1 MQHAVFNFATIRVA
15 ETTEVSGRVTADE
28 VNLDRFHNPI
38 RKVCALG
45 RTWLALVAA
54 SVGLYLVL
62 PDRGLAQSITVA
74 TLKGTYVT
82 APTGSITLRP
92 SGEVVQ
98 ITLAGVETF
107 LGDGTASGEITLALV
122 FPGGSIVS
130 GIHETFTATYTR
142 NADGVSFT
150 AINTNPANPEDMNTE
165 VLYPTLDGS
174 TFTSN
179 QTTPGSFLSAVW
191 TRSSGKAL
199 LNP

>member
-1 MQHAVFNFATIRVA
+1 MQRALLNLTTMRVT
-15 ETTEVSGRVTADE
+15 ETTEVSGRVTADD
-28 VNLDRFHNPI
+28 VNLERIQNRI

-62 PDRGLAQSITVA
+62 PDRGLAQSITVK
-74 TLKGTYVT
+74 TLKGTYVG
-82 APTGSITLRP
+82 AATGSITLLP

-107 LGDGTASGEITLALV
+107 FGDGTASGDITFALV
-122 FPGGSIVS
+122 FPGGSIES
-130 GIHETFTATYTR
+130 GIHQTFTATYTL

-150 AINTNPANPEDMNTE
+150 VINTNPAGDMNTE

-174 TFTSN
+174 TFTLN
-179 QTTPGSFLSAVW
+179 QTTPGSFLSSVW